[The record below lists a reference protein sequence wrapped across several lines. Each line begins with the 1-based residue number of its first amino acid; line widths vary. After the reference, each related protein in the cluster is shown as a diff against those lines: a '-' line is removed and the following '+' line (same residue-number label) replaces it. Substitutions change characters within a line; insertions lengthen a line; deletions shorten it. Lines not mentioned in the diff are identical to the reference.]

1 MSRGLA
7 LVFIA
12 DGLAVIKDISRRILM
27 MYQGREMGLAEKHAL
42 YDPPLRERGKAIR
55 LLNVWSGAQRPMN
68 CGGRFCAKARTASW
82 WSWLRFDNPS

>member
-42 YDPPLRERGKAIR
+42 CDPPARE
-55 LLNVWSGAQRPMN
+55 SG
-68 CGGRFCAKARTASW
+68 
-82 WSWLRFDNPS
+82 